1 MSDPSMTD
9 IYALMRPRKVCVCR
23 SVTENM
29 ILDSLERGARSFEDV
44 QNETGCSTG
53 CGTCESAVRAIIE
66 KKLSPT

>member
-1 MSDPSMTD
+1 MSDASLND

-29 ILDSLERGARSFEDV
+29 ILDALDRGAKTFEDV

-53 CGTCESAVRAIIE
+53 CGTCESSVRAIIE
-66 KKLSPT
+66 KKLSAT